1 MNRTRRPIEG
11 APTLITPDDAAAL
24 LSVSTS
30 TIRSWIDKGSIPYV
44 QLPGS
49 SRRARYR
56 IPLEPLLR
64 SLSGN
69 YDLAAGLGRGDD
81 RDDASV

>member
-1 MNRTRRPIEG
+1 MERPRSPIED
-11 APTLITPDDAAAL
+11 APTLITPDDAAEL
-24 LSVSTS
+24 LNVSPS
-30 TIRSWIDKGSIPYV
+30 TIRSWIEKGRIPYV

-69 YDLAAGLGRGDD
+69 YDLAAALGLDD
-81 RDDASV
+81 GN